1 MGQKQ
6 FLGNKASFGGY
17 QFKWT
22 PERGLSKK
30 VRVEKEKF
38 CTARPFTQGID
49 NVVEYVF
56 KDNGPN
62 NHIAYVECNY
72 VK

>member
-1 MGQKQ
+1 MAQKE
-6 FLGNKASFGGY
+6 FLGNKASYGGY
-17 QFKWT
+17 QFKWR

-30 VRVEKEKF
+30 ARVEKENF

-49 NVVEYVF
+49 NKVQYVF
-56 KDNGPN
+56 KNNGRN
-62 NHIAYVECNY
+62 KHIAYVECDY